1 MRAQAGKMR
10 TMHEQMMQGGGMPEA
25 WPDRLA
31 HMERMLSARLDAVKA
46 MEEPVRAL
54 YAVLSPEQQKKA
66 NELIS
71 HRMGGM

>member
-1 MRAQAGKMR
+1 
-10 TMHEQMMQGGGMPEA
+10 
-25 WPDRLA
+25 
-31 HMERMLSARLDAVKA
+31 